1 MAFEFLRRF
10 RRPVADPAPSD
21 LATEAASRVAAWSW
35 LDDAGRAQLVADT
48 DSLLRSLRWEA
59 AVPLELTDE
68 MRSTIAAHAALLT
81 LELGLECYRNVSSV
95 IVHASTFEQRGEHAI
110 GSGLVSDGPVD
121 LLGQAHLHGPV
132 LIAWDTARDQA
143 RHPER
148 GHNVVFHEFAHHLD
162 MLDGWVDGTPP
173 LPNDAARRR
182 WVEVCTG
189 AYERLRSGDTAG
201 GVLDGYGAVD
211 PGEFFA
217 VATEVFFARPT
228 ALANALADLYEVLAD
243 FYLQDPAHRR

>member
-1 MAFEFLRRF
+1 VAFEFLRRF

-110 GSGLVSDGPVD
+110 GGGLVSDGPVD

>member
-110 GSGLVSDGPVD
+110 GGGLVSDGPVD